1 MVVSRHRS
9 FREFTDE
16 DLDYLYVVVPTDVGD
31 NTELL
36 TARQMSDRQFRE
48 WIVAKGK
55 LHGVQILPTF
65 GRLGFGNAPRHGEST
80 DSKWRAHPSRATDT
94 GRLSAVVRT
103 PSADMSGETV
113 TATCHEDGSA
123 LAYGRSRCPPSG
135 RDQAFRRPM
144 HLSSERSHRRGRRT
158 PQTPG
163 ARRNLDH
170 TRGRGRADQI
180 PADAQLAN
188 ELGRSSRVVSPM
200 IGDWRIAQPPG
211 FNTLRS
217 SDIA

>member
-65 GRLGFGNAPRHGEST
+65 GRLGLETRLAMVNRLIRNGVHIHLAPR
-80 DSKWRAHPSRATDT
+80 
-94 GRLSAVVRT
+94 T
-103 PSADMSGETV
+103 P
-113 TATCHEDGSA
+113 
-123 LAYGRSRCPPSG
+123 
-135 RDQAFRRPM
+135 
-144 HLSSERSHRRGRRT
+144 
-158 PQTPG
+158 
-163 ARRNLDH
+163 
-170 TRGRGRADQI
+170 
-180 PADAQLAN
+180 DA
-188 ELGRSSRVVSPM
+188 
-200 IGDWRIAQPPG
+200 
-211 FNTLRS
+211 
-217 SDIA
+217 